1 MAYSS
6 SCKGATRW
14 GLNNG
19 NCLKMDEEQQERL
32 DGTRKDR
39 REQEGG
45 EYFFFQVKTRGQED
59 LGGGSALQVVGSRK
73 RESET
78 EGWA

>member
-1 MAYSS
+1 M
-6 SCKGATRW
+6 RW

-19 NCLKMDEEQQERL
+19 NCLKMDEERQERL

-45 EYFFFQVKTRGQED
+45 GRVFFFQVKMRGQED
-59 LGGGSALQVVGSRK
+59 LGGGSAL
-73 RESET
+73 
-78 EGWA
+78 

>member
-19 NCLKMDEEQQERL
+19 NCLKTDEEQQERL

-45 EYFFFQVKTRGQED
+45 EYFFFFFFQVKTRGQED
-59 LGGGSALQVVGSRK
+59 LGGGSALQVERG
-73 RESET
+73 SET